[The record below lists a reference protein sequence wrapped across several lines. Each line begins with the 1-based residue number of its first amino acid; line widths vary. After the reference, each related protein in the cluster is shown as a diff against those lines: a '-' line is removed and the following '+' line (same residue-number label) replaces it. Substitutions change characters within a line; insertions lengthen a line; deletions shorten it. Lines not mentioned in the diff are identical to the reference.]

1 MQITIENY
9 VKQEK
14 RGCLDILFVITD
26 SVVTNGIRGEDL
38 LMVFFEIQ
46 KIWEGG
52 RYRIMKGLCNNGRRS
67 GFKI

>member
-52 RYRIMKGLCNNGRRS
+52 RYRIMKGLWNNGRRS